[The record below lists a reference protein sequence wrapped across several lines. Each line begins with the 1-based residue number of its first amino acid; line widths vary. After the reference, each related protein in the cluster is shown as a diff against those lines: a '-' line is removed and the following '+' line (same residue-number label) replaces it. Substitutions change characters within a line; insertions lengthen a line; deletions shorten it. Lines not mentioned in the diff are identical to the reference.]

1 MPETLTQEGFA
12 ALNVPSSLLNRLQRA
27 QIVTPTPIQQQAI
40 PVAMTGVD
48 LVGIAQTGTGK
59 TLAFGLPM
67 VAKLQPG
74 QVGLVIA
81 PTRELAEQIAETFK
95 KLGATCALLI
105 GGDSMGRQVSQLRM
119 RPSVIV
125 ATPGRLEDHLAR
137 QTITLDRVTVL
148 VLDEADRMFD
158 LGFAPAIR
166 RIVAQAPKQ
175 RQTMLF
181 SATMPPAIAELAA
194 TYLDKPVRI
203 DIRPESTVA
212 EGVDQELLMVRKE
225 DKPDTLR
232 DLLAEHRGTILVFA
246 RTRHG
251 ARKIAQ
257 SIRNLG
263 HTAAELHADRTPAQ
277 RRFALEGFKRG
288 VHRVLVAT
296 DIAARGI
303 DVKEIALVIN
313 YDVPE
318 NPADYVHRIGR
329 TGRAGKKGR
338 AIMLA
343 TPEQHGDVRDIEK
356 LLRTKLPLSPRSSVK
371 VEVPRIAPR
380 PSNPKPFK
388 RRRAGGFAHQ
398 RPR

>member
-12 ALNVPSSLLNRLQRA
+12 ALNIPSSLLNRLQRA

-95 KLGATCALLI
+95 RLGANCALLI

-119 RPSVIV
+119 RPGIIV

-137 QTITLDRVTVL
+137 QTMTLDRVTVL

-158 LGFAPAIR
+158 LGFAPVIR

-194 TYLDKPVRI
+194 NYMVKPVRI
-203 DIRPESTVA
+203 DIRPEGTIA

-232 DLLAEHRGTILVFA
+232 DLLAEHTGTILVFA

-251 ARKIAQ
+251 ARKVAQ
-257 SIRNLG
+257 SVRTYG

-380 PSNPKPFK
+380 PNSPKPFQ
-388 RRRAGGFAHQ
+388 RRRPGGFSHQ